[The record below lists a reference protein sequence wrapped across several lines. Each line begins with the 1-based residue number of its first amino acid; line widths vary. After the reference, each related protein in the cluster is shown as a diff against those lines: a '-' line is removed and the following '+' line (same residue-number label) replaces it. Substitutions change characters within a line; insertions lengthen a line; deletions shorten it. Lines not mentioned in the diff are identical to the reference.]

1 MRRTARHCW
10 GKPHPRHLEDISRRD
25 GLLTV
30 SLSGPRLPCVL
41 NVEHRS
47 SSRVEGQ
54 GSEGTDVREP
64 TVDPAV
70 VVAADYFESYSV
82 VGLLAAIGVLF
93 VAVAFGAGR
102 LLRPVVPTPE
112 KLLTYE
118 CGVDPVGE
126 GWAHTQVRYYVYAF
140 LYVIFAVDSIFLF
153 PWATVFAAPG
163 YGATTLVEMF
173 IFLGFLAVGLLYAY
187 KKGVLTWM

>member
-1 MRRTARHCW
+1 MRQST
-10 GKPHPRHLEDISRRD
+10 G
-25 GLLTV
+25 V
-30 SLSGPRLPCVL
+30 
-41 NVEHRS
+41 
-47 SSRVEGQ
+47 
-54 GSEGTDVREP
+54 EP
-64 TVDPAV
+64 TGFDPTGIGMAGFDMAGGGPTAAIASNQV
-70 VVAADYFESYSV
+70 AAADYFQAYSV
-82 VGLLAAIGVLF
+82 VGLLAVVGVLF

-112 KLLTYE
+112 KLMTYE

-153 PWATVFAAPG
+153 PWATVFAADG
-163 YGATTLVEMF
+163 YGGTTLVEMF

-187 KKGVLTWM
+187 KKGVLTWT

>member
-1 MRRTARHCW
+1 MA
-10 GKPHPRHLEDISRRD
+10 D
-25 GLLTV
+25 V
-30 SLSGPRLPCVL
+30 
-41 NVEHRS
+41 
-47 SSRVEGQ
+47 
-54 GSEGTDVREP
+54 TDVTGVADAVGLTGVSGVSGVPVNGP
-64 TVDPAV
+64 TAL
-70 VVAADYFESYSV
+70 ASEYFQSYSV
-82 VGLLAAIGVLF
+82 IGLLALIGVLF

-173 IFLGFLAVGLLYAY
+173 IFLGFLAVGLLYAW
-187 KKGVLTWM
+187 KKGVLAWA

>member
-1 MRRTARHCW
+1 MRT
-10 GKPHPRHLEDISRRD
+10 
-25 GLLTV
+25 T
-30 SLSGPRLPCVL
+30 
-41 NVEHRS
+41 
-47 SSRVEGQ
+47 
-54 GSEGTDVREP
+54 RERGA
-64 TVDPAV
+64 D
-70 VVAADYFESYSV
+70 VAADVTDVTGVADAAGLTGVSGVSGVPVDGPTALASEYFQSYSV
-82 VGLLAAIGVLF
+82 IGLLALIGVLF

-173 IFLGFLAVGLLYAY
+173 IFLGFLAVGLLYAW
-187 KKGVLTWM
+187 KKGVLAWA

>member
-1 MRRTARHCW
+1 MRTTRERGA
-10 GKPHPRHLEDISRRD
+10 DVAD
-25 GLLTV
+25 V
-30 SLSGPRLPCVL
+30 
-41 NVEHRS
+41 
-47 SSRVEGQ
+47 
-54 GSEGTDVREP
+54 TDVTGVADAVGLTDVP
-64 TVDPAV
+64 DVPDVHGVSGVSGVSGVPVDGSTAL
-70 VVAADYFESYSV
+70 ASEYFQSYSV
-82 VGLLAAIGVLF
+82 IGLLALIGVLF

-173 IFLGFLAVGLLYAY
+173 IFLGFLAVGLLYAW
-187 KKGVLTWM
+187 KKGVLAWA

>member
-1 MRRTARHCW
+1 MTDVANRTDVTIL
-10 GKPHPRHLEDISRRD
+10 PD
-25 GLLTV
+25 GTTWPDMPDV
-30 SLSGPRLPCVL
+30 SGVLDLSGVSGVSGASGVSDGAHL
-41 NVEHRS
+41 S
-47 SSRVEGQ
+47 A
-54 GSEGTDVREP
+54 P
-64 TVDPAV
+64 TVLAS
-70 VVAADYFESYSV
+70 DYFHSYSV
-82 VGLLAAIGVLF
+82 VGLLAVVGVLF

-173 IFLGFLAVGLLYAY
+173 IFLGFLAVGLLYAW
-187 KKGVLTWM
+187 KKGVLEWT

>member
-1 MRRTARHCW
+1 MKDVAYVPEV
-10 GKPHPRHLEDISRRD
+10 PHVAYVPDSP
-25 GLLTV
+25 GLSADASATLA
-30 SLSGPRLPCVL
+30 
-41 NVEHRS
+41 
-47 SSRVEGQ
+47 
-54 GSEGTDVREP
+54 SE
-64 TVDPAV
+64 
-70 VVAADYFESYSV
+70 YFQSYSV
-82 VGLLAAIGVLF
+82 VGLLALIGVLF

-173 IFLGFLAVGLLYAY
+173 IFLGFLAVGLLYAW
-187 KKGVLTWM
+187 KKGVLAWA

>member
-1 MRRTARHCW
+1 MRTTRERGADVTDVTDVTGVADAV
-10 GKPHPRHLEDISRRD
+10 G
-25 GLLTV
+25 GTGV
-30 SLSGPRLPCVL
+30 
-41 NVEHRS
+41 
-47 SSRVEGQ
+47 SRVSGEFGVSGVPVD
-54 GSEGTDVREP
+54 GSTALASE
-64 TVDPAV
+64 
-70 VVAADYFESYSV
+70 YFQSYSV
-82 VGLLAAIGVLF
+82 IGLLALVGVLF

-173 IFLGFLAVGLLYAY
+173 IFLGFLAVGLLYAW
-187 KKGVLTWM
+187 KKGVLAWA

>member
-1 MRRTARHCW
+1 MAM
-10 GKPHPRHLEDISRRD
+10 RD

-30 SLSGPRLPCVL
+30 SLAGPRLRTVQISD
-41 NVEHRS
+41 RS
-47 SSRVEGQ
+47 HEARER
-54 GSEGTDVREP
+54 GTDVPVP
-64 TVDPAV
+64 TAV
-70 VVAADYFESYSV
+70 ATTEYIAATSTSSTSASASMSATSSMSSASEYFQSYSV
-82 VGLLAAIGVLF
+82 VGLLAAVGVLF

-140 LYVIFAVDSIFLF
+140 LYVVFAVDSIFLF

-163 YGATTLVEMF
+163 YGAATLVEMF

-187 KKGVLTWM
+187 KKGVLTWT

>member
-1 MRRTARHCW
+1 M
-10 GKPHPRHLEDISRRD
+10 P
-25 GLLTV
+25 
-30 SLSGPRLPCVL
+30 
-41 NVEHRS
+41 
-47 SSRVEGQ
+47 
-54 GSEGTDVREP
+54 EP
-64 TVDPAV
+64 TAV
-70 VVAADYFESYSV
+70 GSTVAAGDYAAAHTTDHMTENAAAYTADHAAHYATDITADIAADYFQSYSV
-82 VGLLAAIGVLF
+82 VGLLAVVGVLF

-187 KKGVLTWM
+187 KKGVLEWT

>member
-1 MRRTARHCW
+1 M
-10 GKPHPRHLEDISRRD
+10 
-25 GLLTV
+25 V
-30 SLSGPRLPCVL
+30 V
-41 NVEHRS
+41 
-47 SSRVEGQ
+47 
-54 GSEGTDVREP
+54 GTG
-64 TVDPAV
+64 TV
-70 VVAADYFESYSV
+70 VVAADYFQSYSV
-82 VGLLAAIGVLF
+82 VGLLTAVGVLF

-163 YGATTLVEMF
+163 YGEMFVDAGYGELVEF
-173 IFLGFLAVGLLYAY
+173 ARTRPNPKELFDRVPDDLLDHVALVGDEATLRRRIHEYEHAGLAEIALVPAAPELGGIDTLEAI
-187 KKGVLTWM
+187 GV

>member
-1 MRRTARHCW
+1 MRTTRERGADVTDA
-10 GKPHPRHLEDISRRD
+10 
-25 GLLTV
+25 
-30 SLSGPRLPCVL
+30 
-41 NVEHRS
+41 
-47 SSRVEGQ
+47 
-54 GSEGTDVREP
+54 TDVTGVADAVGMTGAAGVSGASGVSGVP
-64 TVDPAV
+64 VDGSTGTTAL
-70 VVAADYFESYSV
+70 ASEYFQSYSV
-82 VGLLAAIGVLF
+82 IGLLALVGVLF

-173 IFLGFLAVGLLYAY
+173 IFLGFLAVGLLYAW
-187 KKGVLTWM
+187 KKGVLAWA

>member
-1 MRRTARHCW
+1 MRTTRERGA
-10 GKPHPRHLEDISRRD
+10 DVAD
-25 GLLTV
+25 V
-30 SLSGPRLPCVL
+30 
-41 NVEHRS
+41 
-47 SSRVEGQ
+47 
-54 GSEGTDVREP
+54 TDV
-64 TVDPAV
+64 TGVADAVDLTDVPDVHGVSGVSGVSGVPVDGSTAL
-70 VVAADYFESYSV
+70 ASEYFQSYSV
-82 VGLLAAIGVLF
+82 IGLLALIGVLF

-173 IFLGFLAVGLLYAY
+173 IFLGFLAVGLLYAW
-187 KKGVLTWM
+187 KKGVLAWA

>member
-1 MRRTARHCW
+1 MRETLGDSTA
-10 GKPHPRHLEDISRRD
+10 
-25 GLLTV
+25 
-30 SLSGPRLPCVL
+30 
-41 NVEHRS
+41 
-47 SSRVEGQ
+47 
-54 GSEGTDVREP
+54 
-64 TVDPAV
+64 
-70 VVAADYFESYSV
+70 AAAQVIAAGYFRSYSV
-82 VGLLAAIGVLF
+82 VGLLAVIGVLF

-102 LLRPVVPTPE
+102 LLRPIVPTPE

-153 PWATVFAAPG
+153 PWATIFAAPG

-173 IFLGFLAVGLLYAY
+173 VFLGFLAVGLLYAY
-187 KKGVLTWM
+187 KKGVLAWT